1 MCESSL
7 EAHQINDAIDCAD
20 VVEQRWSVASYNN
33 SAQHKHGS
41 HGGNVGPPHGC
52 TTAARVLRQ
61 GPDCRALTYSAGPSP
76 LPFEVPSVRV
86 FQGRKRKIKL
96 SKSKTFRVF
105 FEEKKQLTG

>member
-61 GPDCRALTYSAGPSP
+61 GPDSRALTYSAGPSP
-76 LPFEVPSVRV
+76 
-86 FQGRKRKIKL
+86 
-96 SKSKTFRVF
+96 TFKMN
-105 FEEKKQLTG
+105 EEKKRVLAAAACKGTALLGDKPFWESQWVQF